1 MELAEKLFEYSQHI
15 RKAKTGSWSEHVKM
29 RIADYLFVAY
39 SARNAPPVK
48 ISKKALLPSSG
59 RYNSHIYF
67 TNELAP
73 VEVATFING
82 TMGRYQDYNDTY
94 LSKEALHPSDN
105 ITAILS
111 IADFFGSSGTEII
124 KAIYLAYQVAC
135 SFADA
140 SSIRSRGWDHVNYIS
155 ISSAAGM
162 SYLLDLDRQQFEN
175 AISLAINNNISMRQT
190 RSGKLSMWKACTVGY
205 AMRDSAFATFLAKNG
220 LTGPSPIFEGEM
232 GFFNQVSGKL
242 SLRLNEDKI
251 AKTMIKEFP
260 VEYHATSAVEA
271 ALNLRKKITGEI
283 LSINIETYGAAYEII
298 TKGPEKLRPANKET
312 ADHSLPY
319 IVAYTLLYGAPTT
332 NSYSN
337 NYLKDRNIMSLI
349 DRTSVKVSKD
359 FDKLY
364 PRLTPVKITI
374 KTRSSVF
381 SETVKVQ
388 KGSALKPFKWDDI
401 LAKGSAIMGN
411 RAKAE
416 EVISLVKSLEKSH
429 AKDIFELIKN
439 VDTKR

>member
-15 RKAKTGSWSEHVKM
+15 RKTKIGSWSEDVKM
-29 RIADYLFVAY
+29 RIADYIFVAY

-48 ISKKALLPSSG
+48 IAKKVLLPSIG
-59 RYNSHIYF
+59 KHNSHIYF

-73 VEVATFING
+73 VEASIFING

-94 LSKEALHPSDN
+94 LSKEAMHPSDN
-105 ITAILS
+105 ITAVLA
-111 IADFFGSSGTEII
+111 IADYLGSKGVEII
-124 KAIYLAYQVAC
+124 KAVYLAYQIAC

-140 SSIRSRGWDHVNYIS
+140 FSIRARGWDHVNYIS
-155 ISSAAGM
+155 ISSAAAM
-162 SYLLDLDRQQFEN
+162 SYLLGLNRQQFVN

-190 RSGKLSMWKACTVGY
+190 RAGRLSMWKACTVGY
-205 AMRDSAFATFLAKNG
+205 AMRDSAFATLMAKSG

-232 GFFNQVSGKL
+232 GFFNQISGKL
-242 SLRLNEDKI
+242 SPNLYPDKI
-251 AKTMIKEFP
+251 KKTMIKEFP

-271 ALNLRKKITGEI
+271 ALSLRNKISGEI
-283 LSINIETYGAAYEII
+283 LSIDIDTYKAAYEII

-332 NSYSN
+332 NSYSIN
-337 NYLKDRNIMSLI
+337 FLKDKKILSLI
-349 DRTSVKVSKD
+349 DMTSVRVSKD

-364 PRLTPVKITI
+364 PRLTPVKITVKI
-374 KTRSSVF
+374 KNHVF

-388 KGSALKPFKWDDI
+388 KGSPIKPFKWDDI
-401 LAKGSAIMGN
+401 LTKGTAIIGSKT
-411 RAKAE
+411 KAE
-416 EVISLVKSLEKSH
+416 KIISLVKSLEKNQ